1 MIYPVVRELAA
12 DGVPVATA
20 CRVLNVSTSGFYDW
34 SDRPTSPRER
44 ANLELVEVIRTIHDD
59 SRATYGSP
67 RVHAE
72 LRLGAPQ
79 LAVSRKRVERLMRTH
94 GIVGVHRRRRGGVTR
109 RDPAAEPHADL
120 VERRFH
126 AEAPNELWCCDITQ
140 HRTGEGWLY
149 CAVVLDVYSRRVVG
163 WSIADHLRSDIVV
176 DALEMACWRR
186 KPAAQS
192 LERGGTVVHSDH
204 GSQYTSWAFGQR
216 LRTAGL
222 LGSMGTVGDCF
233 DNALAES
240 FFSSLQIE
248 LLDRRSWVTRQQL
261 SNAIFEWIEAWYNP
275 RRRHSALGYR
285 SPIDYETLQPAA
297 TKAA

>member
-12 DGVPVATA
+12 DGVPVPTS
-20 CRVLNVSTSGFYDW
+20 CRVLDVSTSGYYDW
-34 SDRPTSPRER
+34 RERPTSPRER

-59 SRATYGSP
+59 SRGTYGSP

-72 LRLGAPQ
+72 LRLGAPG
-79 LAVSRKRVERLMRTH
+79 LPVGRTRVERLMRVH
-94 GIVGVHRRRRGGVTR
+94 GIIGVHRRRRGGCTR
-109 RDPAAEPHADL
+109 RDPAAVPSSDL
-120 VERRFH
+120 VERRFR
-126 AEAPNELWCCDITQ
+126 AERPDQLWCCDITQ

-149 CAVVLDVYSRRVVG
+149 CAVVLDVYSRRVIG
-163 WSIADHLRSDIVV
+163 WSIADHLRSEIVV

-186 KPAAQS
+186 PPAGQN
-192 LERGGTVVHSDH
+192 TVVHSDH

-216 LRTAGL
+216 LRAAGL

-240 FFSSLQIE
+240 FFSSLQVE
-248 LLDRRSWVTRQQL
+248 LLDRRTWATRRQL

-297 TKAA
+297 TAAA